1 MFSPERDGHT
11 SDGGGH
17 FVVPAFGGISRE
29 VGNAALCLQQDL
41 RRHPGTGRQAASSAS
56 RRVEKVLGVM
66 RQSGQWWSNGMVR
79 GGRMQ
84 SKSENF
90 LMIGLK
96 PMQFPIMMSVMAVLV
111 VSRALRSEWQEI
123 DADALIRA
131 MVFNWLCVRVS

>member
-1 MFSPERDGHT
+1 
-11 SDGGGH
+11 
-17 FVVPAFGGISRE
+17 
-29 VGNAALCLQQDL
+29 
-41 RRHPGTGRQAASSAS
+41 
-56 RRVEKVLGVM
+56 
-66 RQSGQWWSNGMVR
+66 MVR